1 MEFAGGGEENGEA
14 MRELMECQKQ
24 IHDLKQEL
32 AAREELHRNQRKAYN
47 DLHSLDGEEICLRD
61 KSIANLTSE
70 KISLETQN
78 KQQALHIG
86 QLQQEAESHRCYITE
101 LTAEVV
107 RCSTITSPSRD
118 NDYFAD
124 EFARLHSIW
133 QWIMRYSD
141 RHAVRAL
148 DYQDL
153 SEALLQSL
161 VKTVRTFTIRNGK
174 IQIHLKE
181 IGAVISRM
189 LIDRIFDPSFVFV
202 VSDWPSISPAE
213 FPKVSGCVV
222 YSSPIRDTY

>member
-1 MEFAGGGEENGEA
+1 
-14 MRELMECQKQ
+14 MECRKQ

-32 AAREELHRNQRKAYN
+32 AAREEIHRNQRKAYN

-61 KSIANLTSE
+61 KSIANLISE
-70 KISLETQN
+70 RTSLEKQN
-78 KQQALHIG
+78 NQQGLHIA
-86 QLQQEAESHRCYITE
+86 QLQQEAESYRGHITE
-101 LTAEVV
+101 LTETVL

-118 NDYFAD
+118 NRYFAD
-124 EFARLHSIW
+124 EFARLHSSIW

-161 VKTVRTFTIRNGK
+161 AKTVRTFTICDGK

-181 IGAVISRM
+181 IGAAISRM
-189 LIDRIFDPSFVFV
+189 FVERIFDPSFVFV

-213 FPKVSGCVV
+213 YPKVSGSVV
-222 YSSPIRDTY
+222 YPSPIRDTY